1 MTERDIMRLFE
12 KYDGE
17 VSMSDF
23 TPDELAELIAADG
36 EEDLPVSFKE
46 KYFSKYDDVKVNNS
60 KKIIQTGLVKQWK
73 IPKRQKTPLSAKTD
87 FRA

>member
-23 TPDELAELIAADG
+23 TPDELAELIAADR
-36 EEDLPVSFKE
+36 EEDLSVSFKE

-60 KKIIQTGLVKQWK
+60 KK
-73 IPKRQKTPLSAKTD
+73 LSRLD
-87 FRA
+87 W

>member
-1 MTERDIMRLFE
+1 MTERDIMRLFS

-23 TPDELAELIAADG
+23 TPDELADLIAAET

-60 KKIIQTGLVKQWK
+60 KK
-73 IPKRQKTPLSAKTD
+73 LSRLD
-87 FRA
+87 W